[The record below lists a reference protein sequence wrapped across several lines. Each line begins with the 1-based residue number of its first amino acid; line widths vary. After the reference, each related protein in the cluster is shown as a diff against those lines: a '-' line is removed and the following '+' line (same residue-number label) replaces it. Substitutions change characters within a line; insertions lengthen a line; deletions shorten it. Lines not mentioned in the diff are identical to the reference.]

1 MLRRAFSTDIRSTL
15 KAAIPKRVEQLQ
27 ALRKSEASLGELTVG
42 ATIGGMRGYKALF
55 WQSSQVDA
63 DLGVTFHGKTI
74 SDCQGFLP
82 KCKDELNDPNSEFLP
97 ESMFWFLLTG
107 SEPTQQQIDT
117 FSAEI
122 ASKSTLPD
130 YLIKVLDS
138 LPTTLHPMTQL
149 SIAISALNNDSQFA
163 RAYEKGIP
171 KSDYWEYTLE
181 DSINLIAK
189 LPGVIGKIYS
199 NTYFGGKTLGELD
212 TKSKDWSHNM
222 ATVLGYTQNSANVKN
237 LTATQSQDFINL
249 IRLYC
254 ALHADHEGGNVSAHA
269 THLVG
274 SALSDA
280 YLSYSS
286 GVQGLAGP
294 LHGLAAQEVVR
305 FIVEMKKNVTDIN
318 DKKQIEDYLW
328 SLLNSKRVIPG
339 YGHGVLRKPDPRFK
353 AMMQFG
359 FNRPEE
365 FQNDDYFQLVNNL
378 SNIAP
383 GVLKEHGKT
392 KNPFPNVDSSSGV
405 LFYHYGLTELLFF
418 TVIFGGS
425 RSMGPLAQL
434 VWDRIYGL
442 PIERPK
448 SVTLEM
454 LQGLK

>member
-1 MLRRAFSTDIRSTL
+1 MKRFYSTDIRHAL
-15 KAAIPKRVEQLQ
+15 KKVIPSKVEQLQ
-27 ALRKSEASLGELTVG
+27 ALRKSTKPLGQLTVE
-42 ATIGGMRGYKALF
+42 ATLGGMRGYSALF
-55 WQSSQVDA
+55 WQSSAVDPEK
-63 DLGVTFHGKTI
+63 GVTFHGKTI
-74 SDCQGFLP
+74 KECQKELP
-82 KCKDELNDPNSEFLP
+82 KCRTELDDPHSEFLP

-107 SEPTQQQIDT
+107 ETPSQQQVNALT
-117 FSAEI
+117 EELAQKSA
-122 ASKSTLPD
+122 LPD

-138 LPTTLHPMTQL
+138 LPSSLHPMTQL
-149 SIAISALNNDSQFA
+149 SIAISALNNESTFA
-163 RAYEKGIP
+163 HAYAKGIP
-171 KSDYWEYTLE
+171 KTEYWEYTLE
-181 DSINLIAK
+181 DSINLVAK
-189 LPGVIGKIYS
+189 MPGIIGRIYS
-199 NTYFGGKTLGELD
+199 NTYHNGKPLGQLSEQ
-212 TKSKDWSHNM
+212 KDWSHNM
-222 ATVLGYTQNSANVKN
+222 ATVLGFTQDSANINN
-237 LTATQSQDFINL
+237 LSASQSQDFTNL

-305 FIVEMKKNVTDIN
+305 FIVEMKDKINGDIHN
-318 DKKQIEDYLW
+318 NAKIEEYLW

-339 YGHGVLRKPDPRFK
+339 YGHGVLRKPDPRFD

-359 FNRPEE
+359 FNRPQE
-365 FQNDDYFQLVNNL
+365 FENDDYFQLVNNL
-378 SNIAP
+378 SKVAP
-383 GVLKEHGKT
+383 DVLKVHGKT
-392 KNPFPNVDSSSGV
+392 KNPFPNVDSSSGI
-405 LFYHYGLTELLFF
+405 LFYHYGLKELLFF

-454 LQGLK
+454 IKSL